1 MKTTVETLSPTRAK
15 ITVVVTPEELK
26 PALTHAYEHIG
37 ETMSIPGFRKGKI
50 PARIL
55 EQRVGKAAI
64 MEHAVNEGLEGF
76 YRQAVVENK
85 IRPLGK
91 PEADITTWPSFE
103 DFTGDL
109 VVTIEVDVRPVIV
122 LPNFDGLKVE
132 VEPLSVSADEILAE
146 LDNLRSRFGTLVS
159 VDRPAKT
166 GDFAQLDL
174 VATIGGKEVDTA
186 SSISYEIGSGE
197 LIEGIDEALDSLT
210 AGETTTFESKLL
222 GGDNEGEVAEI
233 TVTLTA
239 VKERELPK
247 ADDDF
252 AQIASEFD
260 TIVELKAN
268 LKSEVERRKTG
279 DVARVAREKLVEQL
293 IASVDIPVPA
303 GLIESEVHTHLE
315 GESRLEDD
323 VHRAEVT
330 AESTKTFKT
339 QILLDTIAEAEK
351 VEVTQDELT
360 QYIIQGSMQYGME
373 PSEFA
378 EILTK
383 NNQIPSIVAEVARN
397 KAVAIVLGKAKVV
410 DTKGKAVDMS
420 AFAVVSN
427 ADAADSVEG
436 DAEKPAKKAAAKK
449 APAKAPAEAAAA
461 AEAPA
466 EAAAEAAAEGEAA
479 AEKPAKKPA
488 AKKPAAKKD

>member
-1 MKTTVETLSPTRAK
+1 VKTTVETLSPTRSK
-15 ITVVVTPEELK
+15 ITVTVTPEELK
-26 PALTHAYEHIG
+26 PALTHAYEHIA
-37 ETMSIPGFRKGKI
+37 ETVSIPGFRKGKI

-109 VVTIEVDVRPVIV
+109 VVTIEVDVRPVIT
-122 LPNFDGLKVE
+122 LPDFDGLKVE
-132 VEPLSVSADEILAE
+132 VEPLSVSADDIATE
-146 LDNLRSRFGTLVS
+146 LDNLRSRFGTLIS
-159 VDRPAKT
+159 VDRPAKK

-186 SSISYEIGSGE
+186 SSISYELGSGE

-222 GGDNEGEVAEI
+222 GGDNEGEIAEI
-233 TVTLTA
+233 TVTVTA

-279 DVARVAREKLVEQL
+279 DLARVAREKLVEQL
-293 IASVDIPVPA
+293 IASVEIPVPA
-303 GLIESEVHTHLE
+303 GLIEAEVHNHLE

-330 AESTKTFKT
+330 EESTKTFKT
-339 QILLDTIAEAEK
+339 QILLDTIAEAEG

-360 QYIIQGSMQYGME
+360 QYIIQGSQQYGME

-410 DTKGKAVDMS
+410 DTNGKAVDMS
-420 AFAVVSN
+420 AFAVV
-427 ADAADSVEG
+427 ADKAAVDGDAVEG
-436 DAEKPAKKAAAKK
+436 DAVDGDAKKPAKKAPAKK
-449 APAKAPAEAAAA
+449 APAKAAAAA
-461 AEAPA
+461 DSKDAVEADA
-466 EAAAEAAAEGEAA
+466 S

-488 AKKPAAKKD
+488 AKKD

>member
-15 ITVVVTPEELK
+15 ITVTVTPEELK

-37 ETMSIPGFRKGKI
+37 ESMSIPGFRKGKI

-64 MEHAVNEGLEGF
+64 MEHAVNESLEGF

-91 PEADITTWPSFE
+91 PEADITTWPNFE

-109 VVTIEVDVRPVIV
+109 VVTIEVDVRPVIT
-122 LPNFDGLKVE
+122 LPDFDGLKVE
-132 VEPLSVSADEILAE
+132 VEPLSVSADEVAEE
-146 LDNLRSRFGTLVS
+146 LDNLRSRFGTLIS
-159 VDRPAKT
+159 VDRPAKK

-174 VATIGGKEVDTA
+174 VAAIGGKEVDTA
-186 SSISYEIGSGE
+186 TSISYELGSGE

-222 GGDNEGEVAEI
+222 GGDNEGEIAEI
-233 TVTLTA
+233 TVTVTA

-279 DVARVAREKLVEQL
+279 DLARVAREKLIEQL
-293 IASVDIPVPA
+293 IASVEIPVPA
-303 GLIESEVHTHLE
+303 GLIEAEVHNHLE

-323 VHRAEVT
+323 AHRAEVT
-330 AESTKTFKT
+330 EESTKTFKT
-339 QILLDTIAEAEK
+339 QILLDTIAEAEN
-351 VEVTQDELT
+351 VEVSQDELT

-410 DTKGKAVDMS
+410 DTKGKTVDMS

-427 ADAADSVEG
+427 VDAADAEG
-436 DAEKPAKKAAAKK
+436 DAEKPAKKPAAKK
-449 APAKAPAEAAAA
+449 APAKDAVEADAA
-461 AEAPA
+461 
-466 EAAAEAAAEGEAA
+466 
-479 AEKPAKKPA
+479 AKKPA
-488 AKKPAAKKD
+488 AKKPAAKKSAAKKD

>member
-1 MKTTVETLSPTRAK
+1 MKTSVETLSPTRAK
-15 ITVVVTPEELK
+15 ITITVTPEELK
-26 PALTHAYEHIG
+26 PSLTHAYEHIA
-37 ETMSIPGFRKGKI
+37 ETVTIPGFRKGKI

-64 MEHAVNEGLEGF
+64 LDHAVNEGLEGF
-76 YRQAVVENK
+76 YRQAVVDNK

-91 PEADITTWPSFE
+91 PEADITTWPSQE
-103 DFTGDL
+103 DFSGDL
-109 VVTIEVDVRPVIV
+109 IVTIEVDVRPVIK
-122 LPNFDGLKVE
+122 LPDFDGLKVE
-132 VEPLSVSADEILAE
+132 VEPLSVSADEILQE

-186 SSISYEIGSGE
+186 SSISYELGSGE

-279 DVARVAREKLVEQL
+279 DLARVAREKLVEQL
-293 IASVDIPVPA
+293 IASIDIPVPA
-303 GLIESEVHTHLE
+303 GLIEAEVHNHLE

-330 AESTKTFKT
+330 EESTKTFKT
-339 QILLDTIAEAEK
+339 QILLDTIAEAES
-351 VEVTQDELT
+351 VEVSQDELT
-360 QYIIQGSMQYGME
+360 QYIIQGSQQYGME

-410 DTKGKAVDMS
+410 DTKGKVVDMS
-420 AFAVVSN
+420 AFVPVSN
-427 ADAADSVEG
+427 AAAADAVEGDSEAGAEKPAKKTAAKKAPAKDKAVEADAVEG

-449 APAKAPAEAAAA
+449 
-461 AEAPA
+461 
-466 EAAAEAAAEGEAA
+466 
-479 AEKPAKKPA
+479 
-488 AKKPAAKKD
+488 PAAKKD

>member
-37 ETMSIPGFRKGKI
+37 ESMSIPGFRKGKI

-91 PEADITTWPSFE
+91 PDADITTWPSFE

-109 VVTIEVDVRPVIV
+109 VVTIEVDVRPVIT
-122 LPNFDGLKVE
+122 LPDFNGLKVE
-132 VEPLSVSADEILAE
+132 VEPLSVSADEIAEE
-146 LDNLRSRFGTLVS
+146 LDNLRSRFGTLIS
-159 VDRPAKT
+159 VDRPAKK

-186 SSISYEIGSGE
+186 SSISYELGSGE

-222 GGDNEGEVAEI
+222 GGDHEGEISEI

-268 LKSEVERRKTG
+268 LKSEVERRKTA
-279 DVARVAREKLVEQL
+279 DLARVAREKLVEQL

-303 GLIESEVHTHLE
+303 GLIEAEVHNHLE

-323 VHRAEVT
+323 AHRAEVT
-330 AESTKTFKT
+330 EESTKTFKT
-339 QILLDTIAEAEK
+339 QILLDTIAEAEN

-420 AFAVVSN
+420 AFVPVSTAAVD
-427 ADAADSVEG
+427 AD
-436 DAEKPAKKAAAKK
+436 
-449 APAKAPAEAAAA
+449 
-461 AEAPA
+461 
-466 EAAAEAAAEGEAA
+466 AA
-479 AEKPAKKPA
+479 AEKPAKKAP
-488 AKKPAAKKD
+488 AKKAPAKAAAVADAPDADDAAAEKKAPAKAKAAAAVEETAPQND

>member
-1 MKTTVETLSPTRAK
+1 VKTSVETLSPTRAK
-15 ITVVVTPEELK
+15 ITITVTPEELK
-26 PALTHAYEHIG
+26 PALTHAYEHIA
-37 ETMSIPGFRKGKI
+37 ETVTIPGFRKGKI

-55 EQRVGKAAI
+55 EQRVGKPAI
-64 MEHAVNEGLEGF
+64 MDHAVNEGLEGF

-109 VVTIEVDVRPVIV
+109 VVTIEVDVRPVIK
-122 LPNFDGLKVE
+122 LPAFESLTVE
-132 VEPLSVSADEILAE
+132 VEPLAVSADEILEE

-159 VDRPAKT
+159 VDRPAKK

-186 SSISYEIGSGE
+186 TSISYELGSGE

-233 TVTLTA
+233 TVTVTA

-279 DVARVAREKLVEQL
+279 DLARVAREKLVEQL

-303 GLIESEVHTHLE
+303 GLIETEVHNHLE
-315 GESRLEDD
+315 GENRLEDD

-330 AESTKTFKT
+330 EESTKTFKT
-339 QILLDTIAEAEK
+339 QILLDTIAEDES
-351 VEVTQDELT
+351 VEVSQDELT

-397 KAVAIVLGKAKVV
+397 KAVAIVLGKVKVV

-420 AFAVVSN
+420 AFTVAPTK
-427 ADAADSVEG
+427 DAADAVEG

-449 APAKAPAEAAAA
+449 APAV
-461 AEAPA
+461 
-466 EAAAEAAAEGEAA
+466 EGD
-479 AEKPAKKPA
+479 AEKPAKKAA
-488 AKKPAAKKD
+488 AKKPAKKD

>member
-1 MKTTVETLSPTRAK
+1 VKTTVETLSPTRAK

-37 ETMSIPGFRKGKI
+37 ETLSIPGFRKGKI

-109 VVTIEVDVRPVIV
+109 VVTIEVDVRPVIT
-122 LPNFDGLKVE
+122 LPDFDGLKVE
-132 VEPLSVSADEILAE
+132 VEPLAVSADEIAAE
-146 LDNLRSRFGTLVS
+146 LDNLRSRFGTLIS
-159 VDRPAKT
+159 VDRPAKK

-186 SSISYEIGSGE
+186 SSISYELGSGE

-222 GGDNEGEVAEI
+222 GGDHEGEVSEI
-233 TVTLTA
+233 TVTVTA

-279 DVARVAREKLVEQL
+279 DLARVAREKLIEQL
-293 IASVDIPVPA
+293 IASVEIPVPA
-303 GLIESEVHTHLE
+303 ALIEAEVHTHLE
-315 GESRLEDD
+315 GENRLADD
-323 VHRAEVT
+323 AHRAEVT
-330 AESTKTFKT
+330 EESTKNFKT

-410 DTKGKAVDMS
+410 DTKGKTVDMS

-427 ADAADSVEG
+427 ADAVEG
-436 DAEKPAKKAAAKK
+436 ETEKPAKKAAAKK
-449 APAKAPAEAAAA
+449 APAKDAAADSDA
-461 AEAPA
+461 V
-466 EAAAEAAAEGEAA
+466 
-479 AEKPAKKPA
+479 AEKPAAKKAPAKKPA
-488 AKKPAAKKD
+488 AKKD

>member
-1 MKTTVETLSPTRAK
+1 VKTTVETLSPTRSK
-15 ITVVVTPEELK
+15 ITVTVTPEELK
-26 PALTHAYEHIG
+26 PALTHAYEHIA
-37 ETMSIPGFRKGKI
+37 ETVSIPGFRKGKI

-109 VVTIEVDVRPVIV
+109 VVTIEVDVRPVIT
-122 LPNFDGLKVE
+122 LPEFDGLKVE
-132 VEPLSVSADEILAE
+132 VEPLSVSADDIATE
-146 LDNLRSRFGTLVS
+146 LDNLRSRFGTLIS
-159 VDRPAKT
+159 VDRPAKK

-186 SSISYEIGSGE
+186 SSISYELGSGE

-222 GGDNEGEVAEI
+222 GGDNEGEIAEI
-233 TVTLTA
+233 TVTVTA

-279 DVARVAREKLVEQL
+279 DLARVAREKLVEQL
-293 IASVDIPVPA
+293 IASVEIPVPA
-303 GLIESEVHTHLE
+303 GLIEAEVHNHLE

-323 VHRAEVT
+323 AHRAEVT
-330 AESTKTFKT
+330 EESTKTFKT
-339 QILLDTIAEAEK
+339 QILLDTIAEAEG

-360 QYIIQGSMQYGME
+360 QYIIQGSQQYGME

-410 DTKGKAVDMS
+410 DTNGKAVDMS
-420 AFAVVSN
+420 AFAVV
-427 ADAADSVEG
+427 ADKAADDGDAVDADAKKPAKKAPAKKAPAKAAAAADSKDAVET
-436 DAEKPAKKAAAKK
+436 DASAEKPAKKAAV
-449 APAKAPAEAAAA
+449 
-461 AEAPA
+461 
-466 EAAAEAAAEGEAA
+466 
-479 AEKPAKKPA
+479 
-488 AKKPAAKKD
+488 KKPAAKKD

>member
-1 MKTTVETLSPTRAK
+1 MKTTVETLSPTRSK
-15 ITVVVTPEELK
+15 ITVTVTPEELK
-26 PALTHAYEHIG
+26 PALTHAYEHIA
-37 ETMSIPGFRKGKI
+37 ETVSIPGFRKGKI

-109 VVTIEVDVRPVIV
+109 VVTIEVDVRPVIT
-122 LPNFDGLKVE
+122 LPDFDGLKVE
-132 VEPLSVSADEILAE
+132 VEPLSVSADDIATE
-146 LDNLRSRFGTLVS
+146 LDNLRSRFGTLIS
-159 VDRPAKT
+159 VDRPAKK

-186 SSISYEIGSGE
+186 SSISYELGSGE

-222 GGDNEGEVAEI
+222 GGDNEGEIAEI
-233 TVTLTA
+233 TVTVTA

-279 DVARVAREKLVEQL
+279 DLARVAREKLVEQL

-303 GLIESEVHTHLE
+303 GLIEAEVHNHLE

-330 AESTKTFKT
+330 EESTKTFKT
-339 QILLDTIAEAEK
+339 QILLDTIAEAES
-351 VEVTQDELT
+351 VEVSQDELT
-360 QYIIQGSMQYGME
+360 QYIIQGSQQYGME

-410 DTKGKAVDMS
+410 DTNGKAVDMS
-420 AFAVVSN
+420 AFAVV
-427 ADAADSVEG
+427 ADKAAVEG
-436 DAEKPAKKAAAKK
+436 DAVDGDAKKPAKKASAKKTPAKAAKK
-449 APAKAPAEAAAA
+449 ADSQDADEADAS
-461 AEAPA
+461 
-466 EAAAEAAAEGEAA
+466 

-488 AKKPAAKKD
+488 AKKAPAKKD

>member
-15 ITVVVTPEELK
+15 ITVTVTPEELK
-26 PALTHAYEHIG
+26 PALTHAYEHIA
-37 ETMSIPGFRKGKI
+37 ETITIPGFRKGKI

-109 VVTIEVDVRPVIV
+109 VVTIEVDVRPVIT
-122 LPNFDGLKVE
+122 LPDFDGLKVE
-132 VEPLSVSADEILAE
+132 VEPLSVSADEILEE
-146 LDNLRSRFGTLVS
+146 LDNLRSRFGTLIS
-159 VDRPAKT
+159 VDRPAKK

-186 SSISYEIGSGE
+186 SSISYELGSGE

-222 GGDNEGEVAEI
+222 GGDNEGEIAEI
-233 TVTLTA
+233 TVTVTA

-268 LKSEVERRKTG
+268 LKLEVERRKTG
-279 DVARVAREKLVEQL
+279 DLARVAREKLIEQL
-293 IASVDIPVPA
+293 LTSIDIPVPA
-303 GLIESEVHTHLE
+303 GLIETEVHNHLE

-330 AESTKTFKT
+330 EESTKTFKT
-339 QILLDTIAEAEK
+339 QILLDTIAEAES
-351 VEVTQDELT
+351 VEVSQDELT
-360 QYIIQGSMQYGME
+360 QYIIQGSQQYGME

-397 KAVAIVLGKAKVV
+397 KAVAIVLGKSKVV
-410 DTKGKAVDMS
+410 DTKGKTVDMS
-420 AFAVVSN
+420 AFAVVSTADAGATEGDAEKPAKKVAAKKAPAKAK
-427 ADAADSVEG
+427 ADAAVDAADEAA
-436 DAEKPAKKAAAKK
+436 AEKPAKKAAAKK
-449 APAKAPAEAAAA
+449 PAV
-461 AEAPA
+461 
-466 EAAAEAAAEGEAA
+466 
-479 AEKPAKKPA
+479 
-488 AKKPAAKKD
+488 KKD